1 MLFVLKFQI
10 RSVSFLLRCVK
21 LLIYE
26 IYEYASA
33 ECRVTW
39 RSSTRR
45 HLMNN

>member
-1 MLFVLKFQI
+1 M
-10 RSVSFLLRCVK
+10 
-21 LLIYE
+21 LLIYAT
-26 IYEYASA
+26 YEYASA